1 MIIENKEYYW
11 AECCI
16 AEDNWVECKITGIK
30 IFDLGYG
37 ANEKG
42 ELLYNG
48 NVIKFP
54 KWFEISNN

>member
-1 MIIENKEYYW
+1 MEIKHQKYHW
-11 AECCI
+11 VECCI
-16 AEDNWVECKITGIK
+16 AEDSWVECKITGIK
-30 IFDLGYG
+30 IFDLLYG

-54 KWFEISNN
+54 KWFEIK